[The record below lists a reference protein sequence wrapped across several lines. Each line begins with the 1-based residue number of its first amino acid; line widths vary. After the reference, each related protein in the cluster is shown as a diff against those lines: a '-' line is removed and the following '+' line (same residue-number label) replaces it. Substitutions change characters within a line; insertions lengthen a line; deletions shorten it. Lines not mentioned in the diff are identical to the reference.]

1 MFTALLFTIR
11 IGDIDKNIVKSIV
24 RSFINDARVN
34 KQISNEVDVKE
45 IKEDLKIYVDGQM
58 KIDLHLMMGSLNR
71 WCMTNN
77 GCRQKII

>member
-1 MFTALLFTIR
+1 M

-45 IKEDLKIYVDGQM
+45 IKEDLKIYVDGQI
-58 KIDLHLMMGSLNR
+58 KIELHLMMGSLNR
-71 WCMTNN
+71 WYMKK
-77 GCRQKII
+77 QWM

>member
-1 MFTALLFTIR
+1 M

-45 IKEDLKIYVDGQM
+45 IKEDLKIYVDGQI
-58 KIDLHLMMGSLNR
+58 KRELHLIMGSLNR
-71 WCMTNN
+71 
-77 GCRQKII
+77 

>member
-1 MFTALLFTIR
+1 M

-45 IKEDLKIYVDGQM
+45 IKEDLKIYVDGQI
-58 KIDLHLMMGSLNR
+58 KIELHLMMGILN
-71 WCMTNN
+71 
-77 GCRQKII
+77 

>member
-1 MFTALLFTIR
+1 M
-11 IGDIDKNIVKSIV
+11 IGDIDKDIVKKIV
-24 RSFINDARVN
+24 RSFINNSRVN
-34 KQISNEVDVKE
+34 KQILNEVDVKE

-71 WCMTNN
+71 WYMTNN